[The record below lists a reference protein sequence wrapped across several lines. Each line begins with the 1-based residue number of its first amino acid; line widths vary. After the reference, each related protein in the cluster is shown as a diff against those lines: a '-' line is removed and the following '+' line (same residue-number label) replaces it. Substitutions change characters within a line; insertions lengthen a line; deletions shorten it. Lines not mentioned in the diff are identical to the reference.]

1 MFIPAAAF
9 PAATLSP
16 SQTHFSARVG
26 LFISLS
32 LSLSLLLLLPLEPD
46 QLKSTTRKKTFTLS
60 HSFSIYFFLYLFLS
74 IYLSIYFVL
83 SLYFVLSISFSIFI
97 YLFLSFSLFLY
108 FSFNIFLSPLSYSSS
123 ANIRL
128 VKRNCLSFSTL
139 FFNSHSLARWL
150 LLLWHQG
157 GPVLQNWFRCHRHHC
172 LELWQYRDVCL
183 EWIRYKG
190 VCIYPQ
196 NCTIYAMD
204 YFYAQKLAQSQ
215 IPDQHLTVRRYSSS
229 SSAAEKEKRFC
240 SIVHTRKPKTWSY
253 KALNSRPARLL
264 LSLSHS
270 NFPLLPCRA
279 GGGRAVDGFLVS
291 LSLSLSYACS
301 KRKKFGRVKAD
312 IRPSK
317 TTRYHLTAAAA
328 GSSSSSLQEK
338 AYSAFLLYS
347 VFRCHLRT

>member
-1 MFIPAAAF
+1 MRLPSLFLLSLFCHKNAIPPSSQSPPFVFIPAAAF

-139 FFNSHSLARWL
+139 FFNSHSLAR
-150 LLLWHQG
+150 
-157 GPVLQNWFRCHRHHC
+157 
-172 LELWQYRDVCL
+172 
-183 EWIRYKG
+183 
-190 VCIYPQ
+190 
-196 NCTIYAMD
+196 
-204 YFYAQKLAQSQ
+204 
-215 IPDQHLTVRRYSSS
+215 
-229 SSAAEKEKRFC
+229 
-240 SIVHTRKPKTWSY
+240 
-253 KALNSRPARLL
+253 
-264 LSLSHS
+264 
-270 NFPLLPCRA
+270 
-279 GGGRAVDGFLVS
+279 
-291 LSLSLSYACS
+291 
-301 KRKKFGRVKAD
+301 
-312 IRPSK
+312 
-317 TTRYHLTAAAA
+317 
-328 GSSSSSLQEK
+328 
-338 AYSAFLLYS
+338 
-347 VFRCHLRT
+347 